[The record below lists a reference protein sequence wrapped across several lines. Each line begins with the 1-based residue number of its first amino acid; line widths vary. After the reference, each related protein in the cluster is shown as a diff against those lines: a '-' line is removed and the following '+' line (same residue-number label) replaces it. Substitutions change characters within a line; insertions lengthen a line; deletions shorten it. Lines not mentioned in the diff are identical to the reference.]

1 MKGITAEYFKLSDED
16 KVNYLNKLRA
26 KQEFAKIKEKLD
38 MGQGD
43 SKVESL
49 KREMK
54 EIEMQKSSKQKVK
67 SFSIIQNMVQKELT
81 FQMQQINKE

>member
-1 MKGITAEYFKLSDED
+1 MQGITAEYFKLSDED

-43 SKVESL
+43 
-49 KREMK
+49 
-54 EIEMQKSSKQKVK
+54 
-67 SFSIIQNMVQKELT
+67 
-81 FQMQQINKE
+81 